1 MCWDIVS
8 AERAAY
14 YGALIFNAS
23 QKKRANGLYL
33 QHINPAMSAIDGNSE
48 TRVAQGRLAA
58 RSGND
63 VPQ

>member
-1 MCWDIVS
+1 MLDIVS
-8 AERAAY
+8 VERAAY

-23 QKKRANGLYL
+23 QKRANGLNL